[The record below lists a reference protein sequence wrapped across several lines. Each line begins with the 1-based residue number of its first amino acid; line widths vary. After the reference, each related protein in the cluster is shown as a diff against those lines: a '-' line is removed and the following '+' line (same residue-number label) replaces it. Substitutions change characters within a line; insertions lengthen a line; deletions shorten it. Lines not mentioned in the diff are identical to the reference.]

1 MTQEGHDGQT
11 IRTARYRYTEWT
23 PLGRPGDILAE
34 LYDLEQDPMEY
45 NNLDDDPT
53 HASLITELSARLAR
67 GWQGELPP
75 SSGN

>member
-1 MTQEGHDGQT
+1 MIQKGHDGQT
-11 IRTARYRYTEWT
+11 IRTARYRYSEWT

-45 NNLDDDPT
+45 NNLADDPT

>member
-1 MTQEGHDGQT
+1 LNGERDT
-11 IRTARYRYTEWT
+11 
-23 PLGRPGDILAE
+23 LVE

-45 NNLDDDPT
+45 TNLKDDPA
-53 HASLITELSARLAR
+53 HADLVAELSARLDR